1 MIFMTPATLLL
12 AVVLTGGS
20 PIADRLP
27 WDGVTVRMVADA
39 ASGLRFPVPLTGVLL
54 ESRHFAD
61 ARPGFQMRHV
71 FTLSSV
77 LGEVAEV
84 AVFENPRQL
93 DLEAFIAQ
101 TLGFLRVSEHAEL
114 SWTATP
120 SKVHAV
126 LFEHPRTGQQYAR
139 RAAVF
144 ARGGF
149 VIVVSCR
156 NIEDGFAAGAFA
168 ALVAQLEVQR

>member
-1 MIFMTPATLLL
+1 MSAVTLLVAL
-12 AVVLTGGS
+12 LLNGGS
-20 PIADRLP
+20 PLEDRLP
-27 WDGVTVRMVADA
+27 WDGVSVRVVVDE
-39 ASGLRFPVPLTGVLL
+39 ASGLRLPVPLTGVLL
-54 ESRHFAD
+54 QSRHFAD
-61 ARPGFQMRHV
+61 AKPAQQMRHV

-77 LGEVAEV
+77 DGEVAEV

-93 DLEAFIAQ
+93 ALEPFIAQ

-114 SWTATP
+114 SWTVTP
-120 SKVHAV
+120 AKVSAV

-144 ARGGF
+144 ALGGF

-156 NIEDGFAAGAFA
+156 NLEDRFAAGAFA
-168 ALVAQLEVQR
+168 ALLSGLEVKR

>member
-1 MIFMTPATLLL
+1 MTPAALLL
-12 AVVLTGGS
+12 AVVLNAGS
-20 PIADRLP
+20 PLADRLP
-27 WDGVTVRMVADA
+27 WDGVTTRVVVDE

-61 ARPGFQMRHV
+61 AKPAFQMRHV

-77 LGEVAEV
+77 EGEVAEV
-84 AVFENPRQL
+84 AVFENPKQL
-93 DLEAFIAQ
+93 GLEAFIVQ
-101 TLGFLRVSEHAEL
+101 TLGFLRVSEHAEM

-120 SKVHAV
+120 AKVNAV

-156 NIEDGFAAGAFA
+156 NLEDRFAAGAFA
-168 ALVAQLEVQR
+168 ALVEQLEVLR